1 MSQSKYASVLKALPV
16 GRVLL
21 ACFGVVVVIAGYLF
35 VPSELAERAV
45 RYGAYWPILLAF
57 IGFAACICCLIRSEL
72 ARLAELAS
80 KLGLG
85 FGICF
90 LICVGLSFV
99 HVEIG
104 PKILMDDAILES
116 TAKSLHQ
123 SREVYTSTFGRWVAN
138 DFTIFDGYV
147 DKRPL
152 LYPFAVSLLHDLS
165 GYRSSNPYIVNVI
178 GGVCLLFT
186 LSLLGYF
193 LNGRKGAYLMLLL
206 WVSLPLLSQNAS
218 GSGMDLIN
226 LLFLVGV
233 ILLSILYWKRL
244 DAVSE
249 SALALAGVLLA
260 QGRYES
266 PLFLLPIA
274 GVIVFGWIRKGEVIL
289 SAGTICAAPLLF
301 GLALQNKFFSQSEAL
316 WELHSGTQTPF
327 ALENISDNFVRALS
341 FYFNTSDAYANSL
354 WIALLGFPAVV
365 FLVLYYVRGWRAV
378 YAEKPAQSIFGLFS
392 AFLLAHIL
400 VILCYHDG
408 QLNRLFASR
417 FALPS
422 YLLMSSAIII
432 VLGAFT
438 RSRRVWAGFSACT
451 LIFIVGY
458 TLPMNAK
465 GVFTQRN
472 YVANEIEWMQSIA
485 DDQFEARSLVID
497 LYTIPWTLR
506 QTASLSPLQAFSNAV
521 RLYDDFASGK
531 YTSIYLIERNEY
543 SIVENKVQRHE
554 SLYPVGVFAVELLAQ
569 RSFEPYKQTTIY
581 KVTGIDRTAAEE
593 LLK

>member
-1 MSQSKYASVLKALPV
+1 MSQSKYASILKTLPLR
-16 GRVLL
+16 RVVF
-21 ACFGVVVVIAGYLF
+21 ACFGVLVVILGYLCI
-35 VPSELAERAV
+35 PSDLAERAV
-45 RYGAYWPILLAF
+45 RFGAYWPILLAF
-57 IGFAACICCLIRSEL
+57 IGFTACVCCLLRSER

-85 FGICF
+85 FAICF
-90 LICVGLSFV
+90 LLCVGLSFV
-99 HVEIG
+99 HVELE
-104 PKILMDDAILES
+104 PKVLMDDAILES

-123 SREVYTSTFGRWVAN
+123 NREVYTSTFGRWVAN
-138 DFTIFDGYV
+138 DFITFDGYV

-152 LYPFAVSLLHDLS
+152 LYPFTVSLLHDFT
-165 GYRSSNPYIVNVI
+165 GYRSLNPYIVNVVSC
-178 GGVCLLFT
+178 VCLLLA

-206 WVSLPLLSQNAS
+206 WVSLPLMSQNAS

-244 DAVSE
+244 DAVCE

-274 GVIVFGWIRKGEVIL
+274 VVIIFGWIRKGEVIL
-289 SAGTICAAPLLF
+289 SAGTICAAPLLI

-327 ALENISDNFVRALS
+327 AFENLSENLVRALT

-354 WIALLGFPAVV
+354 WIALLGFPALI
-365 FLVLYYVRGWRAV
+365 FLVLYFVRGGRSI
-378 YAEKPAQSIFGLFS
+378 YTEKPAQAIVGLFS
-392 AFLLAHIL
+392 IFLFAHIL

-422 YLLMSSAIII
+422 YLLLTSAIVI

-438 RSRRVWAGFSACT
+438 QSQKVWTGFAAGT
-451 LIFIVGY
+451 LVFIIGY

-485 DDQFEARSLVID
+485 DDQFEQRSLVID
-497 LYTIPWTLR
+497 VYTIPWTIR
-506 QTASLSPLQAFSNAV
+506 ETASLSPLQAFSNAV
-521 RLYDDFASGK
+521 RLYDDFVSGK

-543 SIVENKVQRHE
+543 SIVENKVQRHD

-569 RSFEPYKQTTIY
+569 RSFEPYKQTSIY
-581 KVTGIDRTAAEE
+581 RVTGIDRPAAEK
-593 LLK
+593 LLE